1 MERTPKT
8 TKHITHALQ
17 NPKKYDK
24 ENTKKTTQNFK
35 KRR

>member
-17 NPKKYDK
+17 NPKKYNK
-24 ENTKKTTQNFK
+24 ENTLKTTK
-35 KRR
+35 KK